1 MWHEEVDLLVLGTGA
16 GGLAAAV
23 TGAAEGLSTLVLE
36 KTEWL
41 GGTTA
46 YSAGT
51 CWIPDNRFQRA
62 DGVTDDHAVASRYLD
77 ALVGDRAPR
86 ELREAYLTH
95 GPEMID
101 YFDGAR
107 RAVLAFEEGRRL
119 PPGDRRRGPGRPG
132 AGAADVRRP
141 HAGQGELRPRPSP
154 GAGVRPVR
162 RHPDG
167 APGRGQRAAHDLQG
181 LAPRRR

>member
-1 MWHEEVDLLVLGTGA
+1 MWHDEVDLLVLGTGA

-95 GPEMID
+95 
-101 YFDGAR
+101 A
-107 RAVLAFEEGRRL
+107 
-119 PPGDRRRGPGRPG
+119 
-132 AGAADVRRP
+132 
-141 HAGQGELRPRPSP
+141 
-154 GAGVRPVR
+154 
-162 RHPDG
+162 
-167 APGRGQRAAHDLQG
+167 
-181 LAPRRR
+181 APR